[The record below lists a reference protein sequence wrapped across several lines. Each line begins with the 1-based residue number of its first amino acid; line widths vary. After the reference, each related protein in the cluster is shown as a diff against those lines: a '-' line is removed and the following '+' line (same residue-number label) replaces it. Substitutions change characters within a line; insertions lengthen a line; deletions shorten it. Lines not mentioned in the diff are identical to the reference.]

1 MKLLTKFFACFL
13 LLSTVSV
20 AAFNAIAAQGPATP
34 ISGVVLDAE
43 GLPVVGAVIVE
54 QGTSNGVT
62 ADFDGKFT
70 IKVAAGASLEVSCLG
85 YFTQVVTAS
94 NGMTVILAL
103 DNLTLD
109 ETVVVGYGSQR
120 VATVTGSVSQ
130 VKGDKLNT
138 APVVNTTHTL
148 AGQLPGL
155 TSKQTSGLPGQ
166 DDASLQ
172 IRNFGS
178 PLVIVD
184 GIEGSISTLDP
195 GQIESISILKD
206 GSGSIYGAR
215 AGNGVILVTTKT
227 GANQK
232 ATVTINSSVTL
243 NSNIVTTLPADS
255 YQRAQLDNDKYL
267 NKGGD
272 PSRVNYTQEE
282 LDLFKD
288 GTNPDYLNNSWYDAV
303 MRKVAPQQNH
313 NIAVQGG
320 TDRTSYYGYFGYN
333 RQTLQ
338 FKAEDP
344 GHYDKYNFQANFST
358 KVYDRL
364 KIGMNIQ
371 YTMTDKDYPSGF
383 DLYQDGTNFW
393 SAIYA
398 ADPRY
403 AQEIPGHP
411 ELLAWANQQ
420 GGTPKWGVD
429 IVQSGYYRNKRN
441 LMKVTGFADY
451 QFKYVQGLKAKANV
465 MFTFNNSEL
474 KWMNKRGSFYT
485 YEPSTELVTYAGASV
500 SPSYLRMDHSSD
512 QNLVQQ
518 YSLDYNR
525 EFSGHHVSALAMF
538 ESTISHSMGF
548 YTRRQDFQTTI
559 IEELSAGDAST
570 ATNESW
576 SGNYGRTSFI
586 GRANYN
592 YRDKYMAEFTIRG
605 DASSRFD
612 KGYQWG
618 WFPSISAGW
627 NIAKEDFLK
636 STVVDNLKVR
646 ASYGA
651 SGYDAVAD
659 FNYLTG
665 YSKDHPYVFGDKV
678 VEGIASTGLANALLS
693 WERMG
698 IYNLGVD
705 YSFFGRKLYG
715 EADVFQRDRT
725 GIPGYRS
732 SSLPNTFGATLPQEN
747 LNSIRTRGFEF
758 RVGSSGQVG
767 DFTYDVSGNISWAR
781 SKWTYYDQ
789 TAETDPDRARLYTV
803 TGQWTDRQLGYEAEG
818 LFQTQEEVD
827 NWECTVDDLNND
839 NSTIGPGDI
848 KPKDQNGDGVINW
861 KDQVEIGKGSTPH
874 WMYGINVNLAWK
886 GIDLSMLFQGAW
898 GYTMNI
904 QYSDSTSSYCE
915 RYFDIRRNTGA
926 DVMVPRPNGSA
937 LNWWTTDFTYRDV
950 AYLRLKN
957 ASLGYSLP
965 AKVCKKIGMSKVRIY
980 VAGMNLFTF
989 STVDKYGVDPENATT
1004 VGYAY
1009 PQQRTTSIGLNI
1021 TF

>member
-13 LLSTVSV
+13 LLSTLSI
-20 AAFNAIAAQGPATP
+20 AFSTTASAQASS

-70 IKVAAGASLEVSCLG
+70 IKVPAGASLEISCLG
-85 YFTQVVTAS
+85 YLTQIATAV
-94 NGMTVILAL
+94 NGMSVVLAQ
-103 DNLTLD
+103 DNLSLE

-138 APVVNTTHTL
+138 APVGNTTHTL

-155 TSKQTSGLPGQ
+155 ISKQTSGLPGQ

-172 IRNFGS
+172 IRNFGA

-184 GIEGSISTLDP
+184 GIEGSIASLDP
-195 GQIESISILKD
+195 AQIESISILKD

-227 GANQK
+227 GSNQK
-232 ATVTINSSVTL
+232 ATVTINSSVTM
-243 NSNIVTTLPADS
+243 NSNVVTTLPADS

-272 PSRVNYTQEE
+272 PSRVTYTEEE
-282 LDLFKD
+282 LELYKT
-288 GTNPDYLNNSWYDAV
+288 GGNPDYLNNSWYEAV
-303 MRKVAPQQNH
+303 MRKFAPQQNH
-313 NIAVQGG
+313 NISVQGG
-320 TDRTSYYGYFGYN
+320 TDRTSYYGYYGFN

-344 GHYDKYNFQANFST
+344 GHYDKHNFQANFST
-358 KVYDRL
+358 KVYDRMR
-364 KIGMNIQ
+364 IGMNLQ

-393 SAIYA
+393 SAIYS

-429 IVQSGYYRNKRN
+429 ITKSGYYRNKTN
-441 LMKVTGFADY
+441 NMKVIGFAEY
-451 QFKYVQGLKAKANV
+451 SSKFVQGLKAKANV
-465 MFTFNNSEL
+465 IFTFNNSEL
-474 KWMNKRGSFYT
+474 KWMNKRGIFYT
-485 YEPSTELVTYAGASV
+485 YEPSTELISKAGASV
-500 SPSYLRMDHSSD
+500 SPSYLRMDHSSG

-525 EFSGHHVSALAMF
+525 DFNGHHVSALAMF

-548 YTRRQDFQTTI
+548 YARRTDFQTTI
-559 IEELSAGDAST
+559 IEELPAGDPKT
-570 ATNESW
+570 ATDTSW
-576 SGNYGRTSFI
+576 SSDYGRTSFI
-586 GRANYN
+586 GRLNYN
-592 YRDKYMAEFTIRG
+592 YRDKYMAEFIIRA

-612 KGYQWG
+612 KGYKWG
-618 WFPSISAGW
+618 YFPSFSLGW
-627 NIAKEDFLK
+627 NIAKEEFLK
-636 STVVDNLKVR
+636 STVVDNLKIR
-646 ASYGA
+646 ASYGM
-651 SGYDAVAD
+651 SGRDDVAN

-665 YSKDHPYVFGDKV
+665 YEQDHPYVFGDAIV
-678 VEGIASTGLANALLS
+678 MGVASTGLANPLLS
-693 WERMG
+693 WENMT
-698 IYNLGVD
+698 IYNIGID
-705 YSFFGRKLYG
+705 YSFFKRKLYG
-715 EADVFQRDRT
+715 EVDLFQRDRK

-732 SSLPNTFGATLPQEN
+732 SSLPNTLGATLPQEN
-747 LNSIRTRGFEF
+747 LNSRRARGFEF
-758 RVGSSGQVG
+758 RAGSTGQYG
-767 DFTYDVSGNISWAR
+767 DFMYDVSANISWSR
-781 SKWTYYDQ
+781 EKWSYYDQ
-789 TAETDPDRARLYTV
+789 TPETDPDRARLYTK
-803 TGQWTDRQLGYEAEG
+803 TGTWVDRQMGYGAER
-818 LFQTQEEVD
+818 LFQTQEEVV
-827 NWECTVDDLNND
+827 NWECTVDDLNHD
-839 NSTIGPGDI
+839 SATIGPGDI
-848 KPKDQNGDGVINW
+848 KPKDQNGDGVLNW
-861 KDQVEIGKGSTPH
+861 KDQVEIGKGAMPH
-874 WMYGINVNLAWK
+874 WMYGLNLSLAWK
-886 GIDLSMLFQGAW
+886 GIDLSMLFQGAF
-898 GYTMNI
+898 GYTMSI
-904 QYSDSTSSYCE
+904 GYDDATSSYCE
-915 RYFDIRRNTGA
+915 RYFDIRRRTGA

-937 LNWWTTDFTYRDV
+937 LNWWTTSFTYRDV

-965 AKVCKKIGMSKVRIY
+965 ANVCKKIGMSKVRIY
-980 VAGMNLFTF
+980 VAGMNLFTV
-989 STVDKYGVDPENATT
+989 STVDKYGVDPENGGT
-1004 VGYAY
+1004 VGYSY
-1009 PQQRTTSIGLNI
+1009 PQQRTMSLGLNI